1 MIRFRICAGNPQRR
15 KQAGFGLLAVIALAA
30 IMIVSAAAVMPNLF
44 TQGIREKEAEM
55 IWRGNQYARA
65 VKLFYRKNGR
75 FPTSIEDLLKRQGN
89 VRYLRQEY
97 KDPFNREDGK
107 WRLIYVLPNGQ
118 LVGSLTRVN
127 ILLQVPGQQPQP
139 GGQAGQPPAG
149 VTPQAGTPQAGAQD
163 ATGPGTRDILNAS
176 RGISGPVVGGNI
188 IGVGSKVA
196 QQSIRVYNGA
206 QTYREWEFLWDPTR
220 DAQATGAGGP
230 AAAPGANPATN
241 PGTFNPPGGVRPG
254 NFPRRP

>member
-1 MIRFRICAGNPQRR
+1 MGRVHKSYVVQRS
-15 KQAGFGLLAVIALAA
+15 QSGFALLAIIALAA
-30 IMIVSAAAVMPNLF
+30 IMLVGAAVVLPNIL
-44 TQGIREKEAEM
+44 TQGTREKEAEL

-75 FPTSIEDLLKRQGN
+75 FPTSIEDLAKKQGN
-89 VRYLRQEY
+89 VRYLRKEY

-127 ILLQVPGQQPQP
+127 ILLQIPGQQPQP

-149 VTPQAGTPQAGAQD
+149 VAPAAGTTGPGPQRP
-163 ATGPGTRDILNAS
+163 ATGPAGFGSPSSL
-176 RGISGPVVGGNI
+176 GGSGALIGGNI
-188 IGVGSKVA
+188 IGVGSKVV

-220 DAQATGAGGP
+220 DAASIG
-230 AAAPGANPATN
+230 APGSAPNSPLT
-241 PGTFNPPGGVRPG
+241 PTPPGGGTPG
-254 NFPRRP
+254 GIPRRPR